1 MATGGFLGLPASS
14 TPADMRV
21 VDIYRRQGE
30 KLSENW
36 VLIDLPWWLKQQ
48 GVDVLERTKKIIKT

>member
-1 MATGGFLGLPASS
+1 
-14 TPADMRV
+14 MRV

-30 KLSENW
+30 KLSESW

-48 GVDVLERTKKIIKT
+48 GVDVLERTKKIINN